1 MRIDAKALAIAVG
14 LLWGGAILTLGLVSM
29 VRPGY
34 GMVVLELASSIYAG
48 FLIFGL
54 PGLVLALVRWD
65 RRLLKTAYPFGPFM
79 IVGALLGVLWGAD
92 LWARF
97 MAA

>member
-34 GMVVLELASSIYAG
+34 GMVVLELASSIYPG
-48 FLIFGL
+48 FDTA
-54 PGLVLALVRWD
+54 PGLGN
-65 RRLLKTAYPFGPFM
+65 T
-79 IVGALLGVLWGAD
+79 IVGTLYGMVDGAIAGWLLGWLYN
-92 LWARF
+92 RF
-97 MAA
+97 AV